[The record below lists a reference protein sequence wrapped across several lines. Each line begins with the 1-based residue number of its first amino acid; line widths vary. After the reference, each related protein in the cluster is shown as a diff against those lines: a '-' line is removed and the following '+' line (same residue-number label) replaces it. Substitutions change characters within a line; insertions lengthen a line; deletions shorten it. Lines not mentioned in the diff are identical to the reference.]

1 MELIRTLREKAQ
13 TKQVEDFNKMAE
25 EFITLSDF
33 DGDIYIAFHNA
44 PLVLIDASWT
54 TKEIIEELSKIRNN
68 YVNAKIK
75 KVC

>member
-13 TKQVEDFNKMAE
+13 TKQMEDFNKMAE

-33 DGDIYIAFHNA
+33 DGSIYIAFQNV
-44 PLVLIDASWT
+44 PLIPINVAWT
-54 TKEIIEELSKIRNN
+54 TKEILEELSKVRNN

>member
-25 EFITLSDF
+25 EIITLSDF
-33 DGDIYIAFHNA
+33 DGSIYIAFHNV
-44 PLVLIDASWT
+44 PLIPINTAWT
-54 TKEIIEELSKIRNN
+54 TKEILEELSKIRNN
-68 YVNAKIK
+68 FVNAKIK

>member
-1 MELIRTLREKAQ
+1 MELIRTLREKRN
-13 TKQVEDFNKMAE
+13 TKQMEDINKMAE

-33 DGDIYIAFHNA
+33 EGSIFIAFHSV
-44 PLVLIDASWT
+44 PLIPVDTSWT
-54 TKEIIEELSKIRNN
+54 TKEILQELSKIRNN

>member
-13 TKQVEDFNKMAE
+13 TKQVEDFNNMAE

-33 DGDIYIAFHNA
+33 DGSIYIAFHNV
-44 PLVLIDASWT
+44 PLIPINASWT
-54 TKEIIEELSKIRNN
+54 TKEILEELSKIRNN
-68 YVNAKIK
+68 FVNAKIK